1 MSFFWLSQINKA
13 TFVVNTRSG
22 LLDPRRAP
30 GWARAQRRVIEKG
43 NTPGN
48 PRPKM
53 YVRYE
58 PLLIAEAGIDVTLI
72 HAGRS
77 SQDMHAVYQRAMLRD
92 QTLEVMT
99 ALNSVRETLFRLAK
113 EKPGHDR
120 SLLYEWGGGSAE
132 FARAHLAR
140 TP

>member
-1 MSFFWLSQINKA
+1 
-13 TFVVNTRSG
+13 
-22 LLDPRRAP
+22 
-30 GWARAQRRVIEKG
+30 
-43 NTPGN
+43 
-48 PRPKM
+48 M

-113 EKPGHDR
+113 ENRDTIAPCYTNGWRRSRIRSGTPGSDTLKVSGATSSR
-120 SLLYEWGGGSAE
+120 LRNSG
-132 FARAHLAR
+132 
-140 TP
+140 PV

>member
-1 MSFFWLSQINKA
+1 
-13 TFVVNTRSG
+13 
-22 LLDPRRAP
+22 
-30 GWARAQRRVIEKG
+30 
-43 NTPGN
+43 
-48 PRPKM
+48 M

-113 EKPGHDR
+113 KTGTR
-120 SLLYEWGGGSAE
+120 SLPAIRMGWRLSRIRSGTPGSDTLKASGVTLS
-132 FARAHLAR
+132 R
-140 TP
+140 